1 MAPVAFAKTRR
12 DFRSKLLTVAKGHD
26 HLADVD
32 RRISDFD
39 SQFPEWSI
47 IPFDV
52 NSIVIV
58 VEIHLLLT

>member
-39 SQFPEWSI
+39 LSVAGVKAEKTKTAPKELAHSF
-47 IPFDV
+47 
-52 NSIVIV
+52 
-58 VEIHLLLT
+58 LA